1 MWIADLTG
9 GFAVLALGIAVV
21 FFSSRL
27 EYMSEFGPGP
37 GFLPLWLGMG
47 LIVCSIGVI
56 LKILKRKDKTGIFFK
71 PRTRVGLKILGLIIL
86 TYLLLPVFG
95 FSVGLALFTAT
106 SMLLIGKHRWTSCG
120 ITAVVTAVAI
130 RLIFVL
136 WLSIPLPTGLI
147 GW

>member
-9 GFAVLALGIAVV
+9 GIVVLALGITVV

-37 GFLPLWLGMG
+37 GFLPLWLGIG
-47 LIVCSIGVI
+47 LAVCSIGVI
-56 LKILKRKDKTGIFFK
+56 LKVLKRKDKTGVFFR

-95 FSVGLALFTAT
+95 FSVGLALFTAS
-106 SMLLIGKHRWTSCG
+106 SMLLIGKHRWIPCG
-120 ITAVVTAVAI
+120 ITAVVTAIAI

>member
-9 GFAVLALGIAVV
+9 GFVVLALGAAVT
-21 FFSSRL
+21 FFASRL

-37 GFLPLWLGMG
+37 GFLPLWLGIA
-47 LIVCSIGVI
+47 LIGSSLGVI
-56 LKILKRKDKTGIFFK
+56 FTVLRRQDRTGIFFK
-71 PRTRVGLKILGLIIL
+71 PRTRVGLKILGLIVL
-86 TYLLLPVFG
+86 TYLFLPVFG

-106 SMLLIGKHRWTSCG
+106 SMLLIGKHRWISCG
-120 ITAVVTAVAI
+120 VTAAVTAVAI
-130 RLIFVL
+130 RLIFAV

>member
-37 GFLPLWLGMG
+37 GFLPLWLGIG
-47 LIVCSIGVI
+47 LVVCSIGVI
-56 LKILKRKDKTGIFFK
+56 LKVLKRKDKTGVFFK

-95 FSVGLALFTAT
+95 FSAGLALFTAS
-106 SMLLIGKHRWTSCG
+106 SMLLIGKHRWIPCG
-120 ITAVVTAVAI
+120 ITAVVTAISI
-130 RLIFVL
+130 RLIFVH